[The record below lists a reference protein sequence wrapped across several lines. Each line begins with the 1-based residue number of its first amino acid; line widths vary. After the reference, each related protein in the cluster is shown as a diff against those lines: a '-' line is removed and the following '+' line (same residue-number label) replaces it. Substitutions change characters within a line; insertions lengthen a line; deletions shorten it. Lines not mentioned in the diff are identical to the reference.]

1 MGMICEFYRVTDK
14 VISELKTYTE
24 DELSEYLNENY
35 ASVYGKYHRENDVV
49 FCLDKAWDVSR
60 FLIVMNDTSENKIL
74 QNIYGNPINE
84 NFYSM
89 YNYLLSDEILKINK
103 TLQNIEID
111 DLYNSYDEEKMIEPN
126 IYRATGFSWTFIKQ
140 HIETIMAAFKRSAEL
155 NEGLIINIG

>member
-24 DELSEYLNENY
+24 DELSEHLNENY
-35 ASVYGKYHRENDVV
+35 ASVSGKYHRENDIV

-60 FLIVMNDTSENKIL
+60 FLIITNDTSESTIL
-74 QNIYGNPINE
+74 QNIYGSPINE
-84 NFYSM
+84 NFYSV
-89 YNYLLSDEILKINK
+89 YNYLLSDEVLKINK

-111 DLYNSYDEEKMIEPN
+111 DLYNSYDEEKMICQN
-126 IYRATGFSWTFIKQ
+126 IYRATGFSWIFIKQ